1 MNVTSRSLVISRRSS
16 SGILSNR
23 DEDLQLR
30 FPTPDVAAPAAPAPT
45 LSFLIEL
52 SSACRRM
59 DSLARA
65 LRASSSLLSMHIQK
79 YGGDTWFYAFSEV
92 FEGGRRCP

>member
-1 MNVTSRSLVISRRSS
+1 
-16 SGILSNR
+16 
-23 DEDLQLR
+23 LR
-30 FPTPDVAAPAAPAPT
+30 FPAPDAAAPAALAPT
-45 LSFLIEL
+45 LPFLVEL
-52 SSACRRM
+52 RYARRRLDSS
-59 DSLARA
+59 ARA